1 MIRTPYASERIQM
14 IDPETG
20 IKVIQLTSY
29 PIPSTHFKY
38 VWPSITPDNRILLFC
53 QRSGRRNAPWDMFRC
68 DADGLNL
75 FQLTERTDSMERGGY
90 YGRPP
95 NAMKLDGSSVYTVWD
110 KLLCEVDVETGNVTE
125 LLSLADSCPKESV
138 ISEIFIL
145 STGKRLYI
153 TYAIIGTG
161 KSDTLRVDLE
171 TGAIE
176 EVDLGGPLAYISTG
190 EPRLIVKRGHVL
202 SGVKVTKDGSRV
214 CADLENERA
223 FWSVDEDGNDAQM
236 ISPELYAHAT
246 VLGSGTDM
254 QGPGLPPHRCI
265 WIGSV
270 GKEPRKLVEG
280 PYFWHSGASLD
291 GEWIVSD
298 TNWPDEGL
306 QLIHVETGHMRTLCH
321 PHASCDHI
329 EYGHPHPLLSQ
340 DGRIAVFRSDRTNV
354 SQVYAAIITD
364 EFRESVIAGELDNP
378 KDKWI

>member
-1 MIRTPYASERIQM
+1 MLRTPYASERIQM

-38 VWPSITPDNRILLFC
+38 VWPSITPGNRHILLFC
-53 QRSGRRNAPWDMFRC
+53 QRSARRDAPWDIFRC
-68 DADGLNL
+68 DPDGLNL
-75 FQLTERTDSMERGGY
+75 FQLTERTNSMERGGY
-90 YGRPP
+90 YGRPS
-95 NAMKLDGSSVYTVWD
+95 NAMKLDGSSIYVVWD
-110 KLLCEVDVETGNVTE
+110 KLLCEVDVETGDVTE
-125 LLSLADSCPKESV
+125 LLSLADYCPKESV
-138 ISEIFIL
+138 ICDIYITSSE
-145 STGKRLYI
+145 KRLFA
-153 TYAIIGTG
+153 THALGTQVG
-161 KSDTLRVDLE
+161 DLRIDLE
-171 TGAIE
+171 TGVIDE
-176 EVDLGGPLAYISTG
+176 MDLGGPMAYISTG
-190 EPRLIVKRGHVL
+190 EPRIIVKRGHVV
-202 SGVKVTKDGSRV
+202 SGVKVTADGSRV
-214 CADLENERA
+214 CSDLENQQA
-223 FWSVDEDGNDAQM
+223 YWSLDEDGNDPQM
-236 ISPELYAHAT
+236 IAPEIFAHAT

-265 WIGSV
+265 WVASV

-306 QLIHVETGHMRTLCH
+306 QLIHVPTGHMRTLCH
-321 PHASCDHI
+321 PRASCDHI
-329 EYGHPHPLLSQ
+329 EYGHSHPLLSQ